1 MRHPALLTVVAAG
14 VALVAAGCGGSA
26 AGTASPA
33 NGGGSTAA
41 TTTSAAAPKVDL
53 CAMLPKDLLSS
64 QGITATPKLDGNE
77 CQWQTTGQ
85 DIVSTELSNYALGQR
100 PDPGG
105 VGWAPESMTVGARK
119 AMLMRADSSGI
130 CGVDIALASDITFSV
145 IITAQDSKT
154 YATACDRAKALAT
167 AAEPKLPVVS

>member
-1 MRHPALLTVVAAG
+1 VRRPALLAVVTAG
-14 VALVAAGCGGSA
+14 VALAAAGCGGSA

-33 NGGGSTAA
+33 TGGGSSAS
-41 TTTSAAAPKVDL
+41 TTTSSAAPKFDL
-53 CAMLPKDLLSS
+53 CAVLPADLLSS
-64 QGITATPKLDGNE
+64 QGITATPKPDGNE
-77 CQWQTTGQ
+77 CQWQATGQ
-85 DIVSTELSNYALGQR
+85 DIVSTELNSYALGQR

-105 VGWAPESMTVGARK
+105 VGWKPEPLAVGARK
-119 AMLMRADSSGI
+119 ALLMRADSSAI

-154 YATACDRAKALAT
+154 YVTACDRAKALAT